1 MIDVLSS
8 LFKSLFLAYAACFF
22 LLPIVSVYQ
31 ERRIWKHPLPRLSL
45 WGCAKVYWYN
55 VYWLTLSQLGVLGL
69 LPFFLLGVNVEIA
82 ASLVERYTA
91 YIIAYIFVGPVVIRG
106 NENLPPPT
114 QSVVYIANH
123 SSQIDACVVYFLR
136 RRFKGIAKKEI
147 VYMPGAG
154 LLALMA
160 RHVFINRKKGSN
172 KESIQKMYAETAKAL
187 TSGKSIW
194 IFPQGTREMIQQLPF
209 KDGAF
214 NIAMESQVP
223 IVPIS
228 IQIPRRAW
236 NQLYPFNLLWNR
248 NIEPAILT
256 IHKAIPVTKDSN
268 KEALKEE
275 CFRVVYSVL
284 PLAAASKKTK

>member
-1 MIDVLSS
+1 M
-8 LFKSLFLAYAACFF
+8 
-22 LLPIVSVYQ
+22 
-31 ERRIWKHPLPRLSL
+31 
-45 WGCAKVYWYN
+45 
-55 VYWLTLSQLGVLGL
+55 
-69 LPFFLLGVNVEIA
+69 EIA

-91 YIIAYIFVGPVVIRG
+91 YIIAHFFVGPVGIRG
-106 NENLPPPT
+106 HEHLPPPT

-136 RRFKGIAKKEI
+136 RRFKGIAKKVI

-160 RHVFINRKKGSN
+160 RHVFINRKTGSN
-172 KESIQKMYAETAKAL
+172 KESIQNMYAETSKAL
-187 TSGKSIW
+187 ANGKSIW

-228 IQIPRRAW
+228 IQIPTRGW
-236 NQLYPFNLLWNR
+236 NSLYPFNVLWNR
-248 NIEPAILT
+248 NNIEPVILT
-256 IHKAIPVTKDSN
+256 IHKAIPVTKESN

-275 CFRVVYSVL
+275 CFKAVYSVL
-284 PLAAASKKTK
+284 PLIEASKKTK